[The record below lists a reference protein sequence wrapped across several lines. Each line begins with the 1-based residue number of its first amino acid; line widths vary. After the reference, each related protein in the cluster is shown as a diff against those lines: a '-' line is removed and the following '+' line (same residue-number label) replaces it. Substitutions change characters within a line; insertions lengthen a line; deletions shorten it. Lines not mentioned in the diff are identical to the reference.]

1 MYVPRYGYMPEIFC
15 SEKDGKI
22 YVYRSTSEYDPDS
35 HSKVSK
41 SEYIG
46 R

>member
-1 MYVPRYGYMPEIFC
+1 MPELFC

-22 YVYRSTSEYDPDS
+22 YVYRSTSEYNPDAK
-35 HSKVSK
+35 SKRSV

>member
-1 MYVPRYGYMPEIFC
+1 MPELFC
-15 SEKDGKI
+15 SEKNGRI
-22 YVYRSTSEYDPDS
+22 YVYRSTSEYDPETR
-35 HSKVSK
+35 SKRSV